1 MQTFF
6 FFFFLLAASP
16 FLPAQE
22 QAAAAGDN
30 LAAAQDALHRDHPQQ
45 AIAILQRLAA
55 QAPPAKGVMHELGIA
70 YYRTG
75 KLAEA
80 KSAFAKAIEQDAS
93 DRESVQM
100 EGLTLYRL
108 GQPGAA
114 IPYLERVVDWMPNA
128 NADAQYVLG
137 LCYLNAQRYDDA
149 RIAFAK
155 EFGQPPSSAAAYL
168 LLATML
174 RHAHLPDMAAI
185 QVQKALALSPDLP
198 MAHLTLGEIALYK
211 SNIDLAVREL
221 EAERSINPNYS
232 PVYDR
237 LGEAYLRLGKLPEAQ
252 QALTKAIALDT
263 TLTSAFIEMGNLLL
277 RNQDPQTAIM
287 YLRHAEK
294 MDPGDF
300 TTHSL
305 LAQAY
310 HRTGQEDEARQ
321 ESALAIRARGEAGR
335 P

>member
-1 MQTFF
+1 MRTFLF
-6 FFFFLLAASP
+6 FPLLLAASS

-22 QAAAAGDN
+22 QAAYAGDN

-45 AIAILQRLAA
+45 AITILQRLAA
-55 QAPPAKGVMHELGIA
+55 QAPPVKGVMHELGIA

-75 KLAEA
+75 KLVEA
-80 KSAFAKAIEQDAS
+80 KNTFVKAIEQDAS

-128 NADAQYVLG
+128 DADAQYVLG

-155 EFGQPPSSAAAYL
+155 EFGQPQGSAAAYL

-174 RHAHLPDMAAI
+174 RHAHLPDMAVI
-185 QVQKALALSPDLP
+185 QAQKALALSPDLP
-198 MAHLTLGEIALYK
+198 MAHLTLGEIAHYK

-221 EAERSINPNYS
+221 EDERSINPNYA

-277 RNQDPQTAIM
+277 RSQDTQTAIM
-287 YLRHAEK
+287 YLRHAEE

-310 HRTGQEDEARQ
+310 HRIGQEVEARR
-321 ESALAIRARGEAGR
+321 ESALAIRARSEPGR